1 MDRLTDPPLPP
12 LCTGQDPLCAV
23 QDPGEGDHHPDEGGG
38 EETPAHPTL
47 CEEGDVKNTDS
58 VLHNHQLLPQ
68 DHLLH
73 QPPALHGGV
82 PLVIS
87 KSVKMPFL
95 SYGRKLLLDFYFAL
109 LPEGII
115 EQIRTTNSS
124 YSGFVYLKQR
134 VKIPNSFC

>member
-1 MDRLTDPPLPP
+1 MIYQICYRPAVKLQEIRGSQELTTNL
-12 LCTGQDPLCAV
+12 TK
-23 QDPGEGDHHPDEGGG
+23 
-38 EETPAHPTL
+38 T
-47 CEEGDVKNTDS
+47 KS
-58 VLHNHQLLPQ
+58 
-68 DHLLH
+68 
-73 QPPALHGGV
+73 
-82 PLVIS
+82 VIS